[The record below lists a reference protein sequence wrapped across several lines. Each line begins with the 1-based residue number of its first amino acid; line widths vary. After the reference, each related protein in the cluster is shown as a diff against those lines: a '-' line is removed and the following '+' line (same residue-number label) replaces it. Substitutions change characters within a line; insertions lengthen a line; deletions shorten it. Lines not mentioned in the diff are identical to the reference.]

1 MGDALKRQKGKVDWT
16 RSLKKELGRKKKRR
30 SSKPQARKPRKSLEP
45 VRARLPESCPF
56 TPGQLDA
63 IIERAVRFI
72 EERQRVHARQF
83 RWEIGEHLFLN
94 VYAGDEEYL
103 RSRDRRKSDSLR
115 DIAAHTGIEY
125 KRLYTWVM
133 AAVVRR
139 KLAAMGHEPEL
150 RLMHFKVLDLV
161 RDHMDAAAALALLAE
176 KRGWSVRDLEAA
188 ARFWRD
194 HLDRGGS
201 LADLE
206 RDPEKPLRRKGRKK
220 WRRKPPPGL
229 LRVPRVLE
237 VAEAWWKDATLSPRY
252 RNLLARRL
260 HRLHAML
267 VAGGRP

>member
-1 MGDALKRQKGKVDWT
+1 MKRQKSKVDWT
-16 RSLKKELGRKKKRR
+16 RPLKKELGRKKKKR
-30 SSKPQARKPRKSLEP
+30 SSKPQERKPRKSLEP
-45 VRARLPESCPF
+45 VRARPPEACPF

-63 IIERAVRFI
+63 IIERAIRFI
-72 EERQRVHARQF
+72 EERQRVHARKL
-83 RWEIGEHLFLN
+83 RWEVGEHLFLN

-103 RSRDRRKSDSLR
+103 RHKDPRKNDSLR
-115 DIAAHTGIEY
+115 DIAARTGIEY
-125 KRLYTWVM
+125 RRLYAWVM

-150 RLMHFKVLDLV
+150 CLMHFHALDLV

-176 KRGWSVRDLEAA
+176 KRGWSVEDLESA
-188 ARFWRD
+188 ARYWRD

-201 LADLE
+201 LSDLE
-206 RDPEKPLRRKGRKK
+206 RDPGKPLRRKAKK
-220 WRRKPPPGL
+220 KRRRKPPPGL

-237 VAEAWWKDATLSPRY
+237 VAEAWWKDATLSSRY